1 MRRQKEKEQAD
12 EMRHELDDNF
22 ASLRDLIFATP
33 ALPET
38 NTGEDTAIP
47 PTAIPAPASGVDP
60 VTAQLTATHGEYD
73 QHVREL
79 AFEKRAKPKDRT
91 KTEEEIAREE
101 KEALEKA
108 ERGRL
113 RRMRGEP
120 ESDDEDMEGGRKAK
134 RKMGADDLD
143 DDFDEELGPW
153 EGLGAGLGEDK
164 QSEEESEEE
173 EEEDEDEDE
182 DESEGE
188 EVEGSESEDDDD
200 SDEEDE
206 EQGEHEQLVGTSRT
220 SKSKTKTS
228 KSKKHSLPF
237 TFPCPETHEEF
248 LDIVED
254 LDDEDVP
261 TVVQRIRTLFHT
273 SLAADNKFKLQ
284 TFGTVLIDHV
294 LFVASSSSPPIPLIN
309 TLSRHIASITSAYPV
324 PLARHFNEK
333 LNLMHKNLKRGI
345 SKGPLLLESKTWP
358 TFSELTLLRLIGVI
372 FPTSDMNHAVISPTR
387 VLMGAYL
394 GLCRVRS
401 LSDLASGLFLCS
413 LWLEHET
420 FSKRFVPEAMNFL
433 VNAVLHLAPHKF
445 RDVADL
451 PGSFPAPD
459 FKTEQT
465 ERLGM
470 KTNGKA
476 REGVV
481 QRKPVLTDL
490 LLVEDATEQD
500 KADLLG
506 MTLELLSRFSEL
518 YKGVQGFVELYE
530 PILAVLENV
539 SVKRLPTYLSVRIIL
554 HF

>member
-1 MRRQKEKEQAD
+1 M
-12 EMRHELDDNF
+12 
-22 ASLRDLIFATP
+22 
-33 ALPET
+33 
-38 NTGEDTAIP
+38 
-47 PTAIPAPASGVDP
+47 
-60 VTAQLTATHGEYD
+60 
-73 QHVREL
+73 
-79 AFEKRAKPKDRT
+79 
-91 KTEEEIAREE
+91 EE

-108 ERGRL
+108 ERSRL

-120 ESDDEDMEGGRKAK
+120 ESDDDDGMEGGGRKAK

-153 EGLGAGLGEDK
+153 EGLGAGLGVEDE
-164 QSEEESEEE
+164 QSLEESES
-173 EEEDEDEDE
+173 EDEDE
-182 DESEGE
+182 DESEA
-188 EVEGSESEDDDD
+188 EVVDGSESEED
-200 SDEEDE
+200 SDEDSDEDDEE
-206 EQGEHEQLVGTSRT
+206 EQGEHEQLVGTSRMAK
-220 SKSKTKTS
+220 SKSKS
-228 KSKKHSLPF
+228 GKSKKHSLPF

-284 TFGTVLIDHV
+284 TLGTVLIDHV

-324 PLARHFNEK
+324 PLARHINEK
-333 LNLMHKNLKRGI
+333 LDLMHKNLKRGI

-358 TFSELTLLRLIGVI
+358 TFSELTLLRLIGII

-413 LWLEHET
+413 LWLEHES
-420 FSKRFVPEAMNFL
+420 FSKRFVPEVMNFL

-445 RDVADL
+445 GDVSEL
-451 PGSFPAPD
+451 PGTFPSPD

-470 KTNGKA
+470 KTGPKA

-481 QRKPVLTDL
+481 ERKPVLTDL
-490 LLVEDATEQD
+490 LLSKEATEQD

-506 MTLELLSRFSEL
+506 IALELLSRFSEL
-518 YKGVQGFVELYE
+518 YKGLDGFVELYE
-530 PILAVLENV
+530 PIHSVLENV
-539 SVKRLPTYLSVRIIL
+539 SAKKLPVHLSVSLFSCYRV
-554 HF
+554 